1 MPGLP
6 IVLLVTTVAN
16 RELVARCCAQARAHG
31 VSPGMP
37 LAEARTLC
45 PGGVG
50 RLRVSAFEP
59 DRSRQALDV
68 LAKWALRFSPAV
80 MVDPTSSN
88 PYPIDSP
95 DGLLLDVT
103 GEAHLFGGEHP
114 LVAEIASRVAW
125 LRFSTRL
132 AIAPTT
138 GAAWAIARF
147 GLRPMS
153 MLAEDG
159 LQNALAPLPVAAL
172 RLPAHTLDTL
182 GEVGIEHIGHLF
194 HLPREHLLARYGEDL
209 LLRLDQAIGGLP
221 EHLEPLHPTE
231 PLTVRR
237 VFERA
242 CVQLDALFLA
252 TQGLLEELSHHLLEK
267 ESGARSLRIEWT
279 RINAP
284 PVSRE
289 LFLNEPTR
297 DPGHLWSLLLPKVE
311 SLAPGYGVE
320 AITLTASWTDRIR
333 HRQLGAWDTGDP
345 PPHADTHDQEYA
357 AILDTLINRSRKPG
371 GNWQGGRMTPPKP
384 FMSHPP
390 QVTLTFEAFKDHCD

>member
-125 LRFSTRL
+125 LGFSTRL
-132 AIAPTT
+132 AIAPTIVT
-138 GAAWAIARF
+138 SQSIVTRHPWGRPSVKRSMGFLTAR
-147 GLRPMS
+147 
-153 MLAEDG
+153 
-159 LQNALAPLPVAAL
+159 APSAS
-172 RLPAHTLDTL
+172 
-182 GEVGIEHIGHLF
+182 
-194 HLPREHLLARYGEDL
+194 ARYVRD
-209 LLRLDQAIGGLP
+209 RLTAARP
-221 EHLEPLHPTE
+221 
-231 PLTVRR
+231 
-237 VFERA
+237 ERA
-242 CVQLDALFLA
+242 
-252 TQGLLEELSHHLLEK
+252 
-267 ESGARSLRIEWT
+267 
-279 RINAP
+279 
-284 PVSRE
+284 
-289 LFLNEPTR
+289 
-297 DPGHLWSLLLPKVE
+297 
-311 SLAPGYGVE
+311 
-320 AITLTASWTDRIR
+320 
-333 HRQLGAWDTGDP
+333 
-345 PPHADTHDQEYA
+345 
-357 AILDTLINRSRKPG
+357 
-371 GNWQGGRMTPPKP
+371 TP
-384 FMSHPP
+384 
-390 QVTLTFEAFKDHCD
+390 